1 MQCYAFLV
9 HKIPVGVLGAS
20 GYAGRELCALIGQ
33 HPVFELAFASAN
45 AQRGLT
51 LRIGRRD
58 LKFVAP
64 EDAPLGNAELIF
76 SALPHGASLEWVK
89 RARDTGARVVDLSA
103 DLRPGNGASD
113 GVPYGL
119 TELMREQI
127 GNARVVANP
136 GCYPTAILLALAP
149 LVTAGLA
156 LPGSAISVSAASGVT
171 GAGFTPRADLL
182 FAEVVEDFRAY
193 SIGNEHRHLPEMRA
207 VIKEM
212 GGDHDLVFTPHLLP
226 VARGI
231 LATIVVPLVDSLADV
246 SSIWRTAY
254 DTEPFIEIADDP
266 PSLREVVHRNVVRI
280 HARLLSNVREPA
292 VLIIAAIDNLV
303 KGAAG
308 QAIQNANLMAGL
320 DEPMGLPA

>member
-33 HPVFELAFASAN
+33 HPVFELAFASAS

-119 TELMREQI
+119 TELMREQNRRWI
-127 GNARVVANP
+127 
-136 GCYPTAILLALAP
+136 
-149 LVTAGLA
+149 
-156 LPGSAISVSAASGVT
+156 ASGIGTAWLCDLRVR
-171 GAGFTPRADLL
+171 GKWSDRGGIYPACGSSVRRSCRGFP
-182 FAEVVEDFRAY
+182 
-193 SIGNEHRHLPEMRA
+193 
-207 VIKEM
+207 
-212 GGDHDLVFTPHLLP
+212 
-226 VARGI
+226 
-231 LATIVVPLVDSLADV
+231 
-246 SSIWRTAY
+246 
-254 DTEPFIEIADDP
+254 
-266 PSLREVVHRNVVRI
+266 
-280 HARLLSNVREPA
+280 RLLDRQRASPSPG
-292 VLIIAAIDNLV
+292 D
-303 KGAAG
+303 
-308 QAIQNANLMAGL
+308 
-320 DEPMGLPA
+320 